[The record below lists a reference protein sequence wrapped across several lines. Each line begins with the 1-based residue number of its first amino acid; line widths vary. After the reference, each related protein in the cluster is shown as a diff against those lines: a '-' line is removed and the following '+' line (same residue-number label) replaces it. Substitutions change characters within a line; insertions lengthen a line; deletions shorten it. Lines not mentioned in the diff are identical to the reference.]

1 MEEIGNESGQRP
13 SVSMPSLDSADFYA
27 TLTSAS
33 ENPAENTE
41 SFTTT
46 GSTDTI
52 LSASG
57 SATLDSTDNLT
68 QKISTDTA
76 LTSQIEED
84 ASVFPSIEGDSFIAD
99 HSTEESLID
108 SATNEHLMSQDSSLD
123 VSEALPQPELDDSQV
138 GLVLVIFTTFSVI
151 AFSKEKRVTKSIA

>member
-46 GSTDTI
+46 TSADTI
-52 LSASG
+52 LSASD
-57 SATLDSTDNLT
+57 SATLDSADNLT
-68 QKISTDTA
+68 EKIATA
-76 LTSQIEED
+76 LTSQVEEEG
-84 ASVFPSIEGDSFIAD
+84 ASEFPSIDEGDTFIAD
-99 HSTEESLID
+99 QSTEESLID
-108 SATNEHLMSQDSSLD
+108 TATNEHLMSRDSSLD
-123 VSEALPQPELDDSQV
+123 VSETVSQQELDDSQV
-138 GLVLVIFTTFSVI
+138 RCYLTTHQL
-151 AFSKEKRVTKSIA
+151 KK